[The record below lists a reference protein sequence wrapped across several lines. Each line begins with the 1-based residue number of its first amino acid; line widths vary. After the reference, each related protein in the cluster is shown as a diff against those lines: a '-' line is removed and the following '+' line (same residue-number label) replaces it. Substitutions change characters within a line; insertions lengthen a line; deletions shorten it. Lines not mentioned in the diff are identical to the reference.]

1 MKNQAKA
8 NNNCV
13 TIQSSI
19 SFLVLVI
26 MNIVQIFLKEKEE
39 IKNLRQIF
47 ISNWTLTASLVFHFI
62 F

>member
-26 MNIVQIFLKEKEE
+26 MNIVQNFFEGKERNKKFATNFY
-39 IKNLRQIF
+39 I
-47 ISNWTLTASLVFHFI
+47 
-62 F
+62 